1 MTDPVLI
8 QIRPASEADAYL
20 WRLTREIAAIL
31 HPLPWVLVGGQMVA
45 ILEAEHGAAIGFATG
60 DVDAL
65 VDVRA
70 MIGVTVEGA
79 RRLLDAGFEPYRGRA
94 RGYRFVRDG
103 AIVDVAS
110 PIKGLD
116 AGRPPHRSPQIATT
130 RDTGRHTADRR
141 PRRIDES
148 TRSSCH

>member
-8 QIRPASEADAYL
+8 QIRPASEADASL

-45 ILEAEHGAAIGFATG
+45 ILEAEHGAPIGFATG

-79 RRLLDAGFEPYRGRA
+79 RRLLDAGFEPDRGGA

-103 AIVDVAS
+103 YRFAS
-110 PIKGLD
+110 S
-116 AGRPPHRSPQIATT
+116 SPT
-130 RDTGRHTADRR
+130 RVRAV
-141 PRRIDES
+141 S
-148 TRSSCH
+148 F